1 MLLVGGV
8 AIAQRPKEN
17 VSGRRHPNIA
27 AAQRL
32 TTQAWEKIK
41 AAQEANEFD
50 MAGHAQKAKNLL
62 EEANKELKA
71 AAETANRN
79 SR

>member
-62 EEANKELKA
+62 EEANNELKA